1 MTAYAAGADDN
12 ELLFTWAVTAG
23 RVRGEGR
30 KVTWDLYGVPEGS
43 YIVTVEMNDGNQHT
57 TNASTSVTVSHC
69 SDCMYIVIPC
79 PTVSV
84 SCPSEADSKQ
94 PIVFEATV
102 SGGDKESKPT
112 YTWSVTAGKTIGGQG
127 TKKIVVDASDLR
139 GQSITATVTVGG
151 YDPKCQGNTAV
162 CTVLEVRP

>member
-1 MTAYAAGADDN
+1 MTWELYA
-12 ELLFTWAVTAG
+12 
-23 RVRGEGR
+23 
-30 KVTWDLYGVPEGS
+30 VPEGT
-43 YIVTVEMNDGNQHT
+43 YTATVEVNDGNQHT
-57 TNASTSVTVSHC
+57 SSVSTTVTVARC
-69 SDCMYIVIPC
+69 SDCMFFVIPC
-79 PTVSV
+79 PSVSV